1 MLGALAFVE
10 GKGAFWLRVLTA
22 ESLTEDVE
30 SNAGGM
36 EDLEADSAGDTGH
49 ETESGNGRDGGNHGI
64 RPDGKKLMLVSAR
77 KNRTCATS
85 EETPDEV
92 EDAEIE

>member
-22 ESLTEDVE
+22 ESRTQDAEG
-30 SNAGGM
+30 NAGGM

-64 RPDGKKLMLVSAR
+64 RPAGKKLMPVNAR
-77 KNRTCATS
+77 RNRTCAT
-85 EETPDEV
+85 
-92 EDAEIE
+92 IEGTT